1 MSSQREIRLNAF
13 DMNCV
18 GHQSPGLWA
27 HPRDRSWQ
35 YKDLEYWVDLARL
48 LERGKFDGLFI
59 ADVLGIYDVLNGS
72 GDAAIRQAT
81 QVPVNDPLALITPM
95 ALVTEHLGFGLTASL
110 SFEHPYPFARRL
122 STLDHLTKG
131 RVGWNIVTSYL
142 ESGARNIGQ
151 QTQTDHDTRYDY
163 ADEYLQVIYKLL
175 EGSWEDGAVLR
186 DRERKIFSDPR
197 KIHPINHQGQFFSVP
212 GIHLC
217 EPSPQRTPVLY
228 QAGASSRG
236 KQFAAG
242 HAECVFVAAPS
253 KVLLKKTVADIRRR
267 AAEAGRDPHSILI
280 FNLQT
285 VIVGDTDREAQ
296 AKWQEYKQY
305 VSYEGALALLSGWT
319 GIDFGQYQPDQ
330 VLKYLHTNAIQSAVE
345 AFSTAD
351 PNRQW
356 TVQALADWA
365 GIGGFGPLVVGSAQT
380 VADELQSWVEETDV
394 DGFNLAYAVTHETF
408 RDVVELLVP
417 ELQKRG
423 VFKQEYREG
432 TLREKLFGGG
442 PRLAAPHP
450 GASYRRDAHGG
461 IGRGEGDMIAIDDL
475 YKSYRTADGRL
486 SAVLKGL
493 SLQVPERSI
502 TAVVG
507 PSGAGKSTL
516 ARCISLLEQPDSGS
530 IRINGQDLSAL
541 SGEALRRERRA
552 IGTVFQSSA
561 LLSRRTAWENVALP
575 LAWLGVVERDIK
587 ARVGELLESVGLSH
601 KADAWPAQL
610 SGGQRQR
617 IGIAR
622 ALALRPSVLLADEA
636 TSGLDPQATASV
648 LALLKRLRDEYQL
661 AIVLITHEMDAV
673 RTAADA
679 VAEIRDG
686 TIVQYGRIEDL
697 LARPDSLLGQQL
709 LPLTP
714 AAATHSDLLLRLSYR
729 WDVPV
734 ATDWISRLSQQWAL
748 QIDLLGGHVEVING
762 RLAGRLQAG
771 VRFQGERLSPARLQ
785 GLLAQLGITAEILD
799 SAPLLREAV

>member
-18 GHQSPGLWA
+18 GHQSPGLWT

-35 YKDLEYWVDLARL
+35 YKDLDYWVDLARL

-59 ADVLGIYDVLNGS
+59 ADVLGIYDVLNGN

-142 ESGARNIGQ
+142 ESGARNIGHQ
-151 QTQTDHDTRYDY
+151 AQTDHDARYDY
-163 ADEYLQVIYKLL
+163 ADEYLDVVYKLL

-186 DRERKIFSDPR
+186 DRERGIFSDPQ
-197 KIHPINHQGQFFSVP
+197 KIHPINHQGNFFTVP

-267 AAEAGRDPHSILI
+267 AAEAGRDPRSILI

-285 VIVGDTDREAQ
+285 AIVGETDREAQ
-296 AKWQEYKQY
+296 AKWQEYKSY
-305 VSYEGALALLSGWT
+305 VSYEGALALISGWT

-351 PNRQW
+351 PDRQW
-356 TVQALADWA
+356 TVQALADWV
-365 GIGGFGPLVVGSAQT
+365 GIGGFGPLIFGSAQT

-408 RDVVELLVP
+408 RDVVELLIP

-432 TLREKLFGGG
+432 TLREKLFGAG
-442 PRLAAPHP
+442 PRLVAPHP
-450 GASYRRDAHGG
+450 GAGYRRGT
-461 IGRGEGDMIAIDDL
+461 RID
-475 YKSYRTADGRL
+475 
-486 SAVLKGL
+486 
-493 SLQVPERSI
+493 
-502 TAVVG
+502 VG
-507 PSGAGKSTL
+507 
-516 ARCISLLEQPDSGS
+516 
-530 IRINGQDLSAL
+530 
-541 SGEALRRERRA
+541 
-552 IGTVFQSSA
+552 
-561 LLSRRTAWENVALP
+561 
-575 LAWLGVVERDIK
+575 
-587 ARVGELLESVGLSH
+587 
-601 KADAWPAQL
+601 
-610 SGGQRQR
+610 
-617 IGIAR
+617 
-622 ALALRPSVLLADEA
+622 
-636 TSGLDPQATASV
+636 
-648 LALLKRLRDEYQL
+648 
-661 AIVLITHEMDAV
+661 
-673 RTAADA
+673 
-679 VAEIRDG
+679 AEEKV
-686 TIVQYGRIEDL
+686 T
-697 LARPDSLLGQQL
+697 
-709 LPLTP
+709 
-714 AAATHSDLLLRLSYR
+714 
-729 WDVPV
+729 
-734 ATDWISRLSQQWAL
+734 
-748 QIDLLGGHVEVING
+748 
-762 RLAGRLQAG
+762 
-771 VRFQGERLSPARLQ
+771 
-785 GLLAQLGITAEILD
+785 
-799 SAPLLREAV
+799 